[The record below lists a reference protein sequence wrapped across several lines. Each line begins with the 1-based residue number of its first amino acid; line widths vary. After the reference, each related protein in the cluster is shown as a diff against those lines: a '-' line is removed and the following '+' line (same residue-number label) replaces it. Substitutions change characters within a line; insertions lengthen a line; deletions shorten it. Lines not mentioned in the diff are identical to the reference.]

1 MTEQT
6 KNSAEASLELRAAL
20 HKLEQTMT
28 SGVTNL
34 AVMLSGEVIDLA
46 NDLRLIIL
54 HEHNADTMRRAK
66 IEESRAKTA

>member
-28 SGVTNL
+28 SGVNADSVKL
-34 AVMLSGEVIDLA
+34 ALEVSRHASEVLRAVVDERAVMIGQELIA
-46 NDLRLIIL
+46 KKLR
-54 HEHNADTMRRAK
+54 EAA
-66 IEESRAKTA
+66 

>member
-28 SGVTNL
+28 SGVSEDSIHL
-34 AVMLSGEVIDLA
+34 AGRVLTRAEELYGVILGERIDQAKAEELA
-46 NDLRLIIL
+46 KKLR
-54 HEHNADTMRRAK
+54 AA
-66 IEESRAKTA
+66 A